1 MPPLSVINQA
11 LSGKNGGA
19 MPFVSCGVVVE
30 ELDEVRWRL
39 LKAVVYQG
47 NKQLFTVEKGFVTDF
62 ASVPQ
67 IFTWLIP
74 RYGRYTKA
82 AILHDWLWELADRGG
97 IERADADG
105 IFRRAMREL
114 NVPFLRRWLMWGAVR
129 LAATRKSGLS
139 TLWRPGFSQLA
150 AFIAVLVPGL
160 LFIFIPGLIVL
171 AALGV
176 FYLAE
181 SIIFVILK
189 INNSWRASEEP
200 AKKINRPSFPWTSS

>member
-1 MPPLSVINQA
+1 
-11 LSGKNGGA
+11 
-19 MPFVSCGVVVE
+19 MPFVSGGVVVE
-30 ELDEVRWRL
+30 EIDEVSWRVL
-39 LKAVVYQG
+39 EAIVYQG
-47 NKQLFTVEKGFVTDF
+47 NEQLFTVEKDFVTDF

-82 AILHDWLWELADRGG
+82 AILHDWLWGLADRGG

-114 NVPFLRRWLMWGAVR
+114 DVSFLRRWLMWGAVR
-129 LAATRKSGLS
+129 LAAVRESGLS
-139 TLWRPGFSQLA
+139 TLWHPGFGQFA

-160 LFIFIPGLIVL
+160 LFVLVPGLVVL

-176 FYLAE
+176 FYVAE
-181 SIIFVILK
+181 SVTFVLLK
-189 INNSWRASEEP
+189 IGGGRKPSGTP